1 MKSRYTLILFALVVG
16 VLLLPQQQA
25 KAQTVVSG
33 DTMYVDWDGGAPS
46 HLPIFNSLRN
56 AVLGDTNTDGTRKNL
71 NRIYLL
77 YVNGIYRIG
86 DRIAN
91 PNFTLRLI
99 GQPYTSSASSYP
111 AQIQMVD
118 TRPADASTAD
128 ARVITGQ
135 SDVVL
140 RNLFL
145 TGRTITG
152 VQTAYQPYQIDGS
165 NHTYIIDNCI
175 LEQSNFSLIAFTGKN
190 NEIYYTNNKFRN
202 LVGQP
207 STQQWEGRGI
217 SIWADQDTVIVENNT
232 FFNLEFTPFQLEGG
246 SAKYIRF
253 NHNTC
258 VNVGRGINTGNW
270 FQNAYF
276 TNNLFINCWW
286 QGEGF
291 SDLSGSGRDTR
302 QKYNGLFVIGAL
314 PSSYGPEE
322 GRRIV
327 FGKNYAYLDPKF
339 TTFYA
344 DSIHRAYFVDPVT
357 KLDRLDIYTDHMNV
371 GHAGTTDTVWLT
383 SLPTGFTYPPADVDW
398 LKPKFSVTGATMID
412 SMLLNIQLL
421 RKGITPA
428 TQYFYKPT
436 AQPSDETWPL
446 PENFAYTDATLKV
459 AGTDALPIGDL
470 NWFPTQLAT
479 FNSSKVANVT
489 AIENLAGQVVH
500 YTIDSTAEAEFGTLG
515 GTAVKDPFTGF
526 SYFYM
531 QNGGFIQWDFNLTTA
546 GQYGVNILTH
556 LRNQDMRGE
565 HFFVNGN
572 EIHDVIGWGELEFAS
587 TQHNHANSEWR
598 GPFMNLDDNSWQ
610 WAYFPKDSILAADQ
624 SKLAFVAG
632 ANTIKITPSWG
643 YQNFSE
649 VDLIAVGATV
659 TFGQK
664 AAAGDIIKEL
674 KAPDATSS
682 VVTPMG
688 SGKPWIPSLFNSV
701 SLGSNGSVSMNLNAP
716 TAGNYRIRI
725 FGQNYTSSP
734 ITLTVKEGS
743 TTLASPAM
751 PKVKLDTTGV
761 DVISAAFH
769 LDAGAHTIV
778 ISGATAYV
786 DYVQLIK
793 EVIGAVG
800 KNGPPSEYALE
811 QNYPNPFNPS
821 TTINFSIGKISNVK
835 LRVYNILG
843 QQVMTL
849 VDTRMTPGAHSVV
862 FDAGK
867 LASGVYFYRL
877 DAGNFVSVKKM
888 LLLK

>member
-1 MKSRYTLILFALVVG
+1 
-16 VLLLPQQQA
+16 
-25 KAQTVVSG
+25 
-33 DTMYVDWDGGAPS
+33 
-46 HLPIFNSLRN
+46 
-56 AVLGDTNTDGTRKNL
+56 
-71 NRIYLL
+71 
-77 YVNGIYRIG
+77 
-86 DRIAN
+86 
-91 PNFTLRLI
+91 
-99 GQPYTSSASSYP
+99 
-111 AQIQMVD
+111 
-118 TRPADASTAD
+118 
-128 ARVITGQ
+128 
-135 SDVVL
+135 
-140 RNLFL
+140 
-145 TGRTITG
+145 
-152 VQTAYQPYQIDGS
+152 
-165 NHTYIIDNCI
+165 
-175 LEQSNFSLIAFTGKN
+175 
-190 NEIYYTNNKFRN
+190 
-202 LVGQP
+202 
-207 STQQWEGRGI
+207 
-217 SIWADQDTVIVENNT
+217 
-232 FFNLEFTPFQLEGG
+232 
-246 SAKYIRF
+246 
-253 NHNTC
+253 
-258 VNVGRGINTGNW
+258 
-270 FQNAYF
+270 
-276 TNNLFINCWW
+276 
-286 QGEGF
+286 
-291 SDLSGSGRDTR
+291 
-302 QKYNGLFVIGAL
+302 
-314 PSSYGPEE
+314 
-322 GRRIV
+322 
-327 FGKNYAYLDPKF
+327 
-339 TTFYA
+339 
-344 DSIHRAYFVDPVT
+344 
-357 KLDRLDIYTDHMNV
+357 
-371 GHAGTTDTVWLT
+371 
-383 SLPTGFTYPPADVDW
+383 
-398 LKPKFSVTGATMID
+398 
-412 SMLLNIQLL
+412 
-421 RKGITPA
+421 
-428 TQYFYKPT
+428 
-436 AQPSDETWPL
+436 
-446 PENFAYTDATLKV
+446 V

-515 GTAVKDPFTGF
+515 GTAAKDPFTGF

-531 QNGGFIQWDFNLTTA
+531 QNGGFIQWDFTLTTA

-556 LRNQDMRGE
+556 LNGNDMRGE
-565 HFFVNGN
+565 HFFVNSQ

-587 TQHNHANSEWR
+587 TQHAHANSEWR

-751 PKVKLDTTGV
+751 PKVKADTTGV
-761 DVISAAFH
+761 DVISAAFP
-769 LDAGAHTIV
+769 LTAGAHTIV
-778 ISGATAYV
+778 ISGATAFV

-821 TTINFSIGKISNVK
+821 TTINFSIGKVSNVK

-849 VDTRMTPGAHSVV
+849 VDTRMNPGPQSVV

-867 LASGVYFYRL
+867 LSSGVYFYRL
-877 DAGNFVSVKKM
+877 EAGSFTSVKKM
-888 LLLK
+888 LLIK